1 MVDWSSLLSQDA
13 RARLDKTR
21 AEIRRLYAL
30 PDRWLA
36 EELLRLS
43 RKLRLEFPD
52 WLGYPVRKTYDSE
65 FVWHLVP
72 EVARRLGARSLLRN
86 EAAMRDIVALEDAD
100 FRCCAG
106 AIFKN
111 LSMRRWPSS
120 TPADTPSSA
129 EILAHEIANG
139 NPVAFAIDRFIPP
152 SAKDHDR
159 DDWLAR
165 HMREISFARG
175 FEPTPCWSPALTPS
189 PRNRGPSDDA
199 GKVLPLRP
207 LALPPSP
214 PRGDPDPAP

>member
-21 AEIRRLYAL
+21 AEIKRLYAL

-52 WLGYPVRKTYDSE
+52 QLGYPAEGTYDSD
-65 FVWHLVP
+65 FVWQLVP
-72 EVARRLGARSLLRN
+72 EVAKRLGAKILRPN
-86 EAAMRDIVALEDAD
+86 EAVMRDIVTLNDAE

-106 AIFKN
+106 AILKN
-111 LSMRRWPSS
+111 ISLRRWPSN
-120 TPADTPSSA
+120 TPPDTPSIA

-139 NPVAFAIDRFIPP
+139 NPVAFAIDRFAPAP
-152 SAKDHDR
+152 AKGNDR

-165 HMREISFARG
+165 HMREISSACG

-189 PRNRGPSDDA
+189 PRNRGPSDDV
-199 GKVLPLRP
+199 GKIIPLRP
-207 LALPPSP
+207 LPLLPP